1 MKVYKSASPGMCTT
15 HREQTDTLIMR
26 ATIPNPDGLLIDGQ
40 FVTAE
45 IRERREELRLVIP
58 QAYWPEQREDAD
70 DL

>member
-1 MKVYKSASPGMCTT
+1 
-15 HREQTDTLIMR
+15 MR
-26 ATIPNPDGLLIDGQ
+26 RSCQ
-40 FVTAE
+40 FVTVE